1 MSVQKL
7 LIANRGEIAVRIIR
21 TARELGIP
29 TVAVCSEADVQSM
42 AVAAADEYVVI
53 GPPPA
58 HESYLNQGAVIA
70 AAQETDADAI
80 HPGFGFLSENADFA
94 EAVTAAGITWVGPSA
109 GMIRLMGDKVAAR
122 QAAAEAG
129 VPTLAG
135 SDGPLDPEEGPLAIA
150 RNTGFPL
157 VIKAAAGGGGR
168 GIRLVEEESEFLSA
182 LDITRAEAR
191 ASFGDDTV
199 YLERFV
205 EKARHVEVQLLGD
218 GENVIHLGDRDC
230 SMQRRSQKVMEEAPA
245 PALPAHVRTT
255 IAETSVN
262 LAKQCAYIGAGTV
275 EFLYDPEREEAAF
288 IEMNTR
294 LQVEHP
300 VTEEITGIDIVEQQL
315 RVARGEKLSL
325 RQEDVSFDGHAF
337 ECRINAEDP
346 SNNFFPSPGVLDQLT
361 WPEGEGIRIDSGIEQ
376 GSVVAPFYDSMVAK
390 LIVSGPSRETALERL
405 RKALEDTTIEGISTT
420 VALQR
425 TLAACP
431 ELAEVVHH
439 TTFIESSGLLTELEK
454 S

>member
-1 MSVQKL
+1 MQKL

-21 TARELGIP
+21 TARRMGIA
-29 TVAVCSEADVQSM
+29 TVAVCSEADADSL
-42 AVAAADEYVVI
+42 AVAEADEHVVI
-53 GPPPA
+53 GPAPA
-58 HESYLNQGAVIA
+58 PKSYLNQEAVLLA
-70 AAQETDADAI
+70 AAETHADAV
-80 HPGFGFLSENADFA
+80 HPGFGFLSENASFA
-94 EAVTAAGITWVGPSA
+94 QAVTEAGLVWVGPSA
-109 GMIRLMGDKVAAR
+109 ETIRLMGDKVAAR
-122 QAAAEAG
+122 AAAAQAG

-135 SDGPLDPEEGPLAIA
+135 SEGPLDPDDDPLGLA
-150 RNTGFPL
+150 RRTGFPV

-168 GIRLVEEESEFLSA
+168 GIRVVEKESEFLSA

-205 EKARHVEVQLLGD
+205 PKARHVEVQLLGD
-218 GENVIHLGDRDC
+218 GIRVVHLGDRDC

-245 PALPAHVRTT
+245 PGLPDHVRRT
-255 IAETSVN
+255 IAESSVR
-262 LAKQCAYIGAGTV
+262 LAEACGYTGAGTV

-300 VTEEITGIDIVEQQL
+300 VTEEITGIDIVEHQL
-315 RVARGEKLSL
+315 RVAAGEPLALEQESIRLS
-325 RQEDVSFDGHAF
+325 GHAF

-346 SNNFFPSPGVLDQLT
+346 SNGFFPSPGTISELR
-361 WPEGEGIRIDSGIEQ
+361 WPQSEAVRVDSGVTA

-390 LIVSGPSRETALERL
+390 LIVSGPDRESALERL
-405 RKALEDTTIEGISTT
+405 RAALNGIVVEGISTT
-420 VALQR
+420 VPLHQALAS
-425 TLAACP
+425 LP
-431 ELAEVVHH
+431 ELAEVAHH
-439 TTFIESSGLLTELEK
+439 TKFIEDSGILTALEA